1 MTAEFSIVPK
11 LGFRIFALCH
21 QTTNPSDDIKPFMSL
36 LGGIKLDK
44 LMDLGAITFLE
55 REDFETEI
63 LPNLYPLTFAVSWLP
78 KMLLDSVRL
87 FLHPKLNQLKAQ
99 MLDFKPLSVR

>member
-1 MTAEFSIVPK
+1 MPK

-36 LGGIKLDK
+36 LSGIKLDK
-44 LMDLGAITFLE
+44 LMDLGAISCSE
-55 REDFETEI
+55 REDFESEI
-63 LPNLYPLTFAVSWLP
+63 LSNLFPLAFAVSWLP
-78 KMLLDSVRL
+78 KILIDSVRL
-87 FLHPKLNQLKAQ
+87 FLHPKLNQLKPQ